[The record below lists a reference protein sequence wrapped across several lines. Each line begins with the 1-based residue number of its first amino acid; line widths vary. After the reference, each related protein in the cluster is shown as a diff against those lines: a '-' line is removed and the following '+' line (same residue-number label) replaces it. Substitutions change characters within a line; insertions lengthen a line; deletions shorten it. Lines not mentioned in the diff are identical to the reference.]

1 MKNTLNLNV
10 RIKSNTDKS
19 VQNKGNPFKSCDTE
33 KKMGGIGMNRWWV
46 PLYPIGLFLLV
57 DHFFY
62 NISVTWLIVLG
73 VVSILLSVRPKR
85 PSFSSY
91 RPLMIGTLLIG
102 CGLMPWLTLDFTGIV
117 FVFLLT
123 EIVAKL
129 LVSRTEEQSI

>member
-1 MKNTLNLNV
+1 V

>member
-1 MKNTLNLNV
+1 
-10 RIKSNTDKS
+10 
-19 VQNKGNPFKSCDTE
+19 
-33 KKMGGIGMNRWWV
+33 MNRWWV

-129 LVSRTEEQSI
+129 LVSRIEEQSI

>member
-1 MKNTLNLNV
+1 V
-10 RIKSNTDKS
+10 RIKSSTDKS
-19 VQNKGNPFKSCDTE
+19 FQNKGNQFKPCDTE
-33 KKMGGIGMNRWWV
+33 KKTGGMCMNRWWV
-46 PLYPIGLFLLV
+46 PLYPIGLFLLI

-62 NISVTWLIVLG
+62 DISVTWLIVLG
-73 VVSILLSVRPKR
+73 VVSVLLSVRSNR

-102 CGLMPWLTLDFTGIV
+102 YGLMPWLTLDFTGVV

-129 LVSRTEEQSI
+129 LVSRTEEQSV

>member
-1 MKNTLNLNV
+1 V
-10 RIKSNTDKS
+10 RIKSSTDKS
-19 VQNKGNPFKSCDTE
+19 FQNKGNQFKPCDTE
-33 KKMGGIGMNRWWV
+33 KKTGGMRMNRWWI

-62 NISVTWLIVLG
+62 DISLIWLIMLG
-73 VVSILLSVRPKR
+73 IVSILLSIRPKR

-91 RPLMIGTLLIG
+91 RPLMIGTFLIG
-102 CGLMPWLTLDFTGIV
+102 CGLMPWLTLDFTGVV

-129 LVSRTEEQSI
+129 LVSVTEEQFV

>member
-1 MKNTLNLNV
+1 
-10 RIKSNTDKS
+10 
-19 VQNKGNPFKSCDTE
+19 
-33 KKMGGIGMNRWWV
+33 MNRWWV

-73 VVSILLSVRPKR
+73 VVSILLSVRSKR

-102 CGLMPWLTLDFTGIV
+102 CGLMPWLTLDFT
-117 FVFLLT
+117 

-129 LVSRTEEQSI
+129 LVSRTEEQSV